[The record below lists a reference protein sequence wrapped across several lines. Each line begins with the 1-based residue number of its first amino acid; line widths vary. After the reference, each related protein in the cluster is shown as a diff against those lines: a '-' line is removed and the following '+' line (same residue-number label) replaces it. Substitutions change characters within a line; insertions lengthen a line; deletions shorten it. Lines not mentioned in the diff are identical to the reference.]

1 VTPALEVVVMLIE
14 RGALAAAYVAI
25 WFLWRDNKAIR
36 RQLDELNEKRVEEA
50 KAVSETVIAT
60 AREIDRAVDRL
71 GSSVDTLIELQRG
84 GRR

>member
-1 VTPALEVVVMLIE
+1 MTPLETIAMLIE

-25 WFLWRDNKAIR
+25 FFLWKDNKANR
-36 RQLDELNEKRVEEA
+36 KQLDELNEKRVEEA

-71 GSSVDTLIELQRG
+71 GSSVDTLVELQRG